1 MICAFHGTGSNHIHA
16 RVLLPCCQTHGLC
29 PGFTKLYTRCVTC
42 QTEAQAHHCKK
53 RSTSCHRMHEVTLRC
68 AMRRQLVES
77 THTACSTG
85 VAAAMELG
93 CPYCVTPSPL
103 SPHTLGGRR
112 CHCREA
118 ATRPRRERH
127 FHFRAWQAL
136 SEQPSSL
143 RHLSRLLAAPS
154 PLHLYHV
161 SFHARSSTTVCCT
174 VLQQCVE
181 CVHSHQL

>member
-1 MICAFHGTGSNHIHA
+1 MSHKLLVRGPQQEVGHGRLQQLICAFHGTGSNHIHA

-29 PGFTKLYTRCVTC
+29 PGFTKLYTRCVIC

-68 AMRRQLVES
+68 AMRWQLVES

-118 ATRPRRERH
+118 ATRPRRE
-127 FHFRAWQAL
+127 AL
-136 SEQPSSL
+136 PLL
-143 RHLSRLLAAPS
+143 RLAS
-154 PLHLYHV
+154 P
-161 SFHARSSTTVCCT
+161 
-174 VLQQCVE
+174 Q
-181 CVHSHQL
+181 